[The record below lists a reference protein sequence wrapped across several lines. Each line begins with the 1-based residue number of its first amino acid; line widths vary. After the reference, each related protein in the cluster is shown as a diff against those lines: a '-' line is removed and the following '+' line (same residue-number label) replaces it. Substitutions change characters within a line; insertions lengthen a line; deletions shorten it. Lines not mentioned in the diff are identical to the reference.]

1 MENETKWSIDL
12 SHSEIEFKVRH
23 LMIAHVK
30 GSFKNFDASIYTT
43 GKDFKTAEIDLWI
56 DVNSISAGDDKRDAH
71 LKSADFFDVENHKQI
86 IFTSQTIEKADSL
99 GHHELWGYLT
109 MKGITKHVKLNV
121 EFGGIAKDLSGNEK
135 AGFVIS
141 GKFNRKDWEL
151 NWNKA
156 VELGGLMIGEEVS
169 ISCDIEL
176 INQGVKDL
184 IMVLDSTASQD
195 GLDRK

>member
-1 MENETKWSIDL
+1 MSNETKWSIDL
-12 SHSEIEFKVRH
+12 IHSDIEFKVRH

-43 GKDFKTAEIDLWI
+43 DKDFLTAEIYLWI
-56 DVNSISAGDDKRDAH
+56 DVYSISTGDEKRDAH
-71 LKSADFFDVENHKQI
+71 LKSADFFDYENHKQI
-86 IFTSQTIEKADSL
+86 IFTSQTIEKSDEL

-109 MKGITKHVKLNV
+109 MKGITKHIKLNV
-121 EFGGIAKDLSGNEK
+121 EFGGIAKDSSGNEK

-141 GKFNRKDWEL
+141 GIINRKDFEL

-156 VELGGLMIGEEVS
+156 VEFGGLMIGEEIN
-169 ISCDIEL
+169 ISCEIEL

-184 IMVLDSTASQD
+184 IMVLDSTSSKD
-195 GLDRK
+195 GLDKK